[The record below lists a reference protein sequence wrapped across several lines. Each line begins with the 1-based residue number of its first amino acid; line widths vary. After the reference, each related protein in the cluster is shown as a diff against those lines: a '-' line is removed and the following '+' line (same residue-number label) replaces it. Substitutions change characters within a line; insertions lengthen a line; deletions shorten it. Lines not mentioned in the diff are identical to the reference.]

1 MIGLLFR
8 GLIGLACLLIL
19 AGFALP
25 TWAPG
30 SAMVF
35 GFDDGFIAWCT
46 LVLGLVALLGAFR
59 GRADVSLGL
68 GLVSILA
75 CGLAILVLVAYLQ
88 SYEYLTL
95 AWDGSMPAI
104 SFDTPPSGKG
114 FLSVSWERNGP
125 QLYLP
130 ENLPGYL
137 GIPEL
142 DYGPT
147 RALLLFSVVLLLDVL
162 VLLGV
167 LVTLPFRKK
176 PE

>member
-1 MIGLLFR
+1 MIGLFFR
-8 GLIGLACLLIL
+8 GLIGLTCVLIL

-25 TWAPG
+25 TWAGG
-30 SAMVF
+30 SALVF

-46 LVLGLVALLGAFR
+46 LVLGLIALLGAFR

-75 CGLAILVLVAYLQ
+75 CALAILVLVAYLQ

-95 AWDGSMPAI
+95 AWDGSMPEVR
-104 SFDTPPSGKG
+104 FGGTGQGNG
-114 FLSVSWERNGP
+114 FLHVAWEHGGP

-130 ENLPGYL
+130 ENLSGYF

-147 RALLLFSVVLLLDVL
+147 RALLLFGVVLLLDVL

-167 LVTLPFRKK
+167 LLTLPFRKK
-176 PE
+176 AK